1 MLITVD
7 FCYAQ
12 KQLCFFKKAAKSLE
26 TVEPHVKSDTEQQH
40 IDYRFSGLEEE
51 DGDEGD
57 YRDNGGYDEN
67 DDGELSF
74 DY

>member
-1 MLITVD
+1 MDKLHYLN
-7 FCYAQ
+7 C
-12 KQLCFFKKAAKSLE
+12 QLK
-26 TVEPHVKSDTEQQH
+26 
-40 IDYRFSGLEEE
+40 EEG